1 MKAFVFSGMN
11 SLIKEEDR
19 KRYLALDTVQE
30 CFSTAER
37 VLKKDFNMD
46 VSFNDLAGLQA
57 QDLYKLDKINL
68 VTTLIVSLQVG
79 IAKHIQTKGH
89 TPDLLAGISLG
100 DVARTIC
107 GNAITFENAVQ
118 ISNVNEEEKKGLDK
132 YGESVAL
139 FSSGENQL
147 NEDDIKDLGLR
158 LGIGTSQLSPRL
170 ANLSGSHDAMKE
182 LREMA
187 KERRWKIIHLLNY
200 PFHSEVLRPY
210 SHLMEDFL
218 NKLTL
223 TDPEIPLFSTTLLK
237 VIKTKEEVLSE
248 QILTITHPHHWMKS
262 VKGLSDMGVT
272 EFINIGPC
280 KTLSKATDEI
290 NPTLSKQIKI
300 HEAIDL
306 I

>member
-1 MKAFVFSGMN
+1 MN

-30 CFSTAER
+30 CFSIAEH
-37 VLKKDFNMD
+37 VLKKDFDMT
-46 VSFNDLAGLQA
+46 VSFNALSQLEA
-57 QDLYKLDKINL
+57 QELYQLDKINL

-79 IAKHIQTKGH
+79 IARHLQKKGFK
-89 TPDLLAGISLG
+89 PDLLAGISLG

-139 FSSGENQL
+139 FSSGANQL
-147 NEDDIKDLGLR
+147 HDEDIQFLSNKLGV
-158 LGIGTSQLSPRL
+158 GISQLSPRL
-170 ANLSGSHDAMKE
+170 SNISGSHEAMKE
-182 LREMA
+182 LREIA
-187 KERRWKIIHLLNY
+187 KQKKWKIIHLLNY

-218 NKLTL
+218 KKLTL
-223 TDPEIPLFSTTLLK
+223 TNPAIPLFSTTLLK

-262 VKGLSDMGVT
+262 VKRLSQMGVK

-280 KTLSKATDEI
+280 KTLSKATEEV
-290 NPTLSKQIKI
+290 NPFLESPISI

>member
-1 MKAFVFSGMN
+1 MKAFIFSGMN

-19 KRYLALDTVQE
+19 KRYLSLDAVQE
-30 CFSTAER
+30 CFAIAEQI
-37 VLKKDFNMD
+37 LKKDFNMT
-46 VSFNDLAGLQA
+46 VNFNELSRLEA
-57 QDLYKLDKINL
+57 QDLYRLDKINL

-79 IAKHIQTKGH
+79 IARHLQNKGFKA
-89 TPDLLAGISLG
+89 DYLAGISLG

-147 NEDDIKDLGLR
+147 KNDDIDSLLKN

-170 ANLSGSHDAMKE
+170 ANLSGSHEAMKA
-182 LREMA
+182 LREIA
-187 KERRWKIIHLLNY
+187 KTKRWKIIHLLNY

-210 SHLMEDFL
+210 SHLMEEFM

-223 TDPEIPLFSTTLLK
+223 KDP
-237 VIKTKEEVLSE
+237 
-248 QILTITHPHHWMKS
+248 
-262 VKGLSDMGVT
+262 D
-272 EFINIGPC
+272 
-280 KTLSKATDEI
+280 
-290 NPTLSKQIKI
+290 
-300 HEAIDL
+300 
-306 I
+306 

>member
-19 KRYLALDTVQE
+19 KRYLGLSTVQE
-30 CFSTAER
+30 CFSIAER
-37 VLKKDFNMD
+37 VLKSDFNMT
-46 VSFNDLAGLQA
+46 VNFNDLSKLEA
-57 QDLYKLDKINL
+57 QDLYKLDRINL

-79 IAKHIQTKGH
+79 IARHLQQKGL
-89 TPDLLAGISLG
+89 TPDYLAGISLG
-100 DVARTIC
+100 DVARTIV
-107 GNAITFENAVQ
+107 GDAITFENAVQ
-118 ISNVNEEEKKGLDK
+118 ISNVNEDEKRGLDK

-139 FSSGENQL
+139 FSSGDNSLTDEDIEFLNQ
-147 NEDDIKDLGLR
+147 KYA
-158 LGIGTSQLSPRL
+158 IGTSQLSPRL
-170 ANLSGSHDAMKE
+170 ANLSGTHEAMKS
-182 LREMA
+182 LREIA
-187 KERRWKIIHLLNY
+187 KNKRWKIIHLLNY
-200 PFHSEVLRPY
+200 PFHSEALRPY

-223 TDPEIPLFSTTLLK
+223 KNPSIPLFSTTLLRTLN
-237 VIKTKEEVLSE
+237 TKEEVLSE

-262 VKGLSDMGVT
+262 VKSLEEIGVN

-280 KTLSKATDEI
+280 RTLSKATDEI
-290 NPTLSKQIKI
+290 NPKLKKPIKI